1 MSWCDPCK
9 KMEREA
15 FSDPVIK
22 EVLKDYVLLRMNFDN
37 QISLHIKYGV
47 RAIPYVF
54 ITDSH
59 GRVIDK
65 QKGYSGKN
73 NIERLLSTYNLSTSC
88 WIQCCNAT
96 NRY

>member
-1 MSWCDPCK
+1 M
-9 KMEREA
+9 R
-15 FSDPVIK
+15 
-22 EVLKDYVLLRMNFDN
+22 N
-37 QISLHIKYGV
+37 KYGV

-73 NIERLLSTYNLSTSC
+73 NIERLLSTYNLSTSFL
-88 WIQCCNAT
+88 QRENAQYYQNQNYVT
-96 NRY
+96 AMRLAQKYLDFSLFLN